1 MTAYPPTYCPD
12 CGHELDESGAPRYR
26 CPACERSV
34 YHAPSIA
41 ASVAVVDAAEN
52 RVLLGERGTPPSQ
65 GRLTMPAGHV
75 DLWEEPATAAAREL
89 EEETGLA
96 ADPAALTLLDLR
108 DLTAEADET
117 GITEVKQ
124 VICADYAVPFERTSG
139 EPAAADDLDAVRWAD
154 PEAFGELPWA
164 YAADPAVCR
173 AAFEAVGDDG

>member
-75 DLWEEPATAAAREL
+75 DLWEDPETAAAREL

-96 ADPAALTLLDLR
+96 VEPAALTLLGVRNLD
-108 DLTAEADET
+108 AEADET
-117 GITEVKQ
+117 GITGVKQ
-124 VICADYAVPFERTSG
+124 VICADYAVSYAQATG
-139 EPAAADDLDAVRWAD
+139 DPAAADDLDAVRWVTPAEFED
-154 PEAFGELPWA
+154 VPWA
-164 YAADPAVCR
+164 YAEDPEICR
-173 AAFEAVGDDG
+173 TAFELAE